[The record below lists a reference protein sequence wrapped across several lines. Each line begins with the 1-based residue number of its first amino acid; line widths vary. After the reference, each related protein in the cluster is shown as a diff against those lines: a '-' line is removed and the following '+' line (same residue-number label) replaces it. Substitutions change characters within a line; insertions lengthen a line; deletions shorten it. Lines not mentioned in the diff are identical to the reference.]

1 MLEILLVLAI
11 MGLIASVLVGGA
23 ARLLTDR
30 PVSAEDIFWKAVQ
43 DARKMSLQSDREV
56 SLQFVTDDTTKMQA
70 FVVSNGIQTKQFPV
84 AMKAGDNLEVSFLA
98 AQPTGS
104 NVIMIAGTVL
114 ETQKVNVTFYPDGTC
129 TSFRAQF
136 FRNGDAHIVGI
147 DPWTCAPVL
156 TPADANNPGTP
167 ST

>member
-1 MLEILLVLAI
+1 
-11 MGLIASVLVGGA
+11 
-23 ARLLTDR
+23 
-30 PVSAEDIFWKAVQ
+30 
-43 DARKMSLQSDREV
+43 MSLQSDHDV
-56 SLQFVTDDTTKMQA
+56 SLQFVADDTSKSKA
-70 FVVSNGIQTKQFPV
+70 FVVSDGTQTKQFPV
-84 AMKAGDNLEVSFLA
+84 PAADNLEVSFLA
-98 AQPTGS
+98 SQPTGS

-156 TPADANNPGTP
+156 TPADPNNPSTP